1 MFKRQGGKTG
11 DSTKDGKARVAKTT
25 MPELR
30 ATGDNVDLGL
40 GLGGGLAHRVEWAG
54 ITGPMNHGSRQ
65 HILHRKTS
73 GVKFNRAIIVT
84 GKLANRNKRAARWCS
99 VHLIRSCDR
108 DHDPER
114 NRHDAGNAAV
124 AARSLPRCWILT
136 ARHQR
141 CPAAVDLHCRRIT
154 PCRRPPCCCRHPVQP
169 VVVQLRGGPNG
180 FEERSGAVFGIE
192 GTTFVLEDHPGDHAR
207 LEEPIVVRKI
217 PEGLTIS
224 GNGER
229 TLRGGVEL
237 VLKLH
242 RPGRLVVVEDVIDGF
257 PKLGC
262 GVGCRENKITN
273 FIIDRGEDPTLY
285 EGVKLE
291 PFRVIGAGGGRFSG
305 EKITEREP
313 ANEKEE
319 EPAPLFV
326 IGLGEA

>member
-1 MFKRQGGKTG
+1 MFKRHGGKTG

-84 GKLANRNKRAARWCS
+84 GKLANRNKI
-99 VHLIRSCDR
+99 IR
-108 DHDPER
+108 E
-114 NRHDAGNAAV
+114 
-124 AARSLPRCWILT
+124 T
-136 ARHQR
+136 TQ
-141 CPAAVDLHCRRIT
+141 DLKNQLLFGDGGIYII
-154 PCRRPPCCCRHPVQP
+154 QP
-169 VVVQLRGGPNG
+169 
-180 FEERSGAVFGIE
+180 I
-192 GTTFVLEDHPGDHAR
+192 
-207 LEEPIVVRKI
+207 RKI

-229 TLRGGVEL
+229 TLRGGAEL

-262 GVGCRENKITN
+262 RVGCGENKITN

-305 EKITEREP
+305 EKVTEREP
-313 ANEKEE
+313 MNEKEE
-319 EPAPLFV
+319 ESAPLFV
-326 IGLGEA
+326 IGLREA